1 MTGSRSPNP
10 DPHVTWH
17 AHHQAG
23 PFRITH
29 KAYAGAFR
37 QDWHEHG
44 EASIDFVLAGSGAG
58 VYEREEV
65 VSRAGTVE
73 FFAAGIRHRFASH
86 SRGIRTLHIVM
97 PAGLPREIGLDRDTL
112 VRTLDATTALRPAA
126 ELVREVSHA
135 PAPDTLLLESL
146 AMQLLHELMPQEAA
160 RADDGAWVAE
170 IRELLLESPEFALSL
185 KDVAARVGRHPSH
198 VARHFRLA
206 TGVTIGE
213 YGRRVRLAR
222 AARSM
227 ATHPAPPIVQVALEQ
242 GFADQSHFS
251 RAFRSAYGCTPLAFR
266 KRLGLA
272 PAS

>member
-1 MTGSRSPNP
+1 MTRPRSLNP

-44 EASIDFVLAGSGAG
+44 EASIDFVLAGSGVG
-58 VYEREEV
+58 IYEREEV
-65 VSRAGTVE
+65 VSCAGTVE

-97 PAGLPREIGLDRDTL
+97 PAGLPREAGIDADTI
-112 VRTLDATTALRPAA
+112 VRELDATIALGPAA
-126 ELVREVSHA
+126 AMVDEISRSPE
-135 PAPDTLLLESL
+135 PDSLLLESL
-146 AMQLLHELMPQEAA
+146 AMQLLDQLLP
-160 RADDGAWVAE
+160 RDSLRVDDGAWVAE
-170 IRELLLESPEFALSL
+170 IRELLLEAPELAASL

-222 AARSM
+222 AARSL
-227 ATHPAPPIVQVALEQ
+227 ATHRAPPVVRIAFEQ